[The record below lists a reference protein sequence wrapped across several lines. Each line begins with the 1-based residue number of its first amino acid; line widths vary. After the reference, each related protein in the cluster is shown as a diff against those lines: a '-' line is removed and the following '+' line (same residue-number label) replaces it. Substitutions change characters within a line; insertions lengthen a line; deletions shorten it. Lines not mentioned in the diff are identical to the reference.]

1 MIIKA
6 LYEYYDRLLADDDSG
21 VSLPGYS
28 RAKVS
33 FALLLSGTGDL
44 LGVVDL
50 RVEKGKKFIQR
61 EMNVPEQ
68 VKKSSGVSANF
79 LCETSK
85 YILGLDLKDKKE
97 RVKKA
102 HEACVQL
109 HEEILGEVKDPGAE
123 AVLNFLRNWNVENVA
138 KHPKIVEAMDGM
150 LEGGNLVFR
159 LDRDEKYIHERT
171 ELMQAWSKYHLG
183 QSSEISGQC
192 LITGQNSPIA
202 RLHPNIKGVVGAQ
215 SSGASLV
222 SFNKDS
228 FTSYGKEQ
236 SYNAWISENAT
247 FGYTT
252 ALNWLIGSEKH
263 RMRIGDTT
271 TVFWAERS
279 TNGLEE
285 DLLGALFYP
294 AREGDKKGEDEQRQ
308 VTRDPQTVKLVHD
321 IFAKVRKGELVKQE
335 LTGVD
340 ADVKFYILGL
350 APNASRLSVRFWHV
364 ERFGNVI
371 YKIAQHYD
379 DMKIVKSYA
388 NEPDFISIGTI
399 LKESAPLGDAKRISP
414 LLGGVVM
421 RAILTGMPYPQTLL
435 HSILLRIRAD
445 QTVNYVRAAIIKAC
459 LLRNIRYKTKE
470 REVDIAMALDEQ
482 NPSVAYRLGRLFA
495 LLEKAQQDANPG
507 LNATIKDRYFG
518 SASATPRSVFPILLR
533 LTQHH
538 IAKAEY
544 GRSMDK
550 RIEEVMGGI
559 DSFPSHLNL
568 EKQGLFVLGYYHQRK
583 ALYTKNESKEV

>member
-1 MIIKA
+1 MIDA
-6 LYEYYDRLLADDDSG
+6 LYECYDRLLADENSG
-21 VSLPGYS
+21 VSRPGFS
-28 RAKVS
+28 SAKVS
-33 FALLLSGTGDL
+33 YALMLSETGDL

-50 RVEKGKKFIQR
+50 RVEKGKKLISR

-68 VKKSSGVSANF
+68 VKRSSGVAANF
-79 LCETSK
+79 LCDNSK
-85 YILGLDLKDKKE
+85 YVLGLDQKDKKE
-97 RVKKA
+97 RVINA
-102 HEACVQL
+102 HEAFVQL
-109 HEEILGEVKDPGAE
+109 HEEILGGVQDEGAD
-123 AVLNFLRNWNVENVA
+123 AVLNFLRNWDVKTA
-138 KHPKIVEAMDGM
+138 DKHPKLLEVMDGV

-159 LDRDEKYIHERT
+159 LEQDDKYIQERA
-171 ELMQAWSKYHLG
+171 EVMQAWSRYHLD

-192 LITGQNSPIA
+192 LITGQILPIA
-202 RLHPNIKGVVGAQ
+202 KLHPNIKGVMGAQ

-252 ALNWLIGSEKH
+252 ALNWLISSEKH

-279 TNGLEE
+279 TDGLEE

-294 AREGDKKGEDEQRQ
+294 ASEDDKKGEDEPGQ

-321 IFAKVRKGELVKQE
+321 IFNKIRKGELVSKE

-340 ADVKFYILGL
+340 PDVKFYILGL

-364 ERFGNVI
+364 VEYGKLLD
-371 YKIAQHYD
+371 KISQHYI
-379 DMKIVKSYA
+379 DMAIIKSFP

-421 RAILTGMPYPQTLL
+421 RSILTGMPYPQALFT
-435 HSILLRIRAD
+435 SILSKIRAD
-445 QTVNYVRAAIIKAC
+445 QTVNYVRAAIIKGC
-459 LLRNIRYKTKE
+459 LARNQRYHDKE
-470 REVDIAMALDEQ
+470 REVDITMALDEQ
-482 NPSVAYRLGRLFA
+482 NTGVAYRLGRLFA

-518 SASATPRSVFPILLR
+518 AASATPRSVFPILLR

-544 GRSMDK
+544 GRNMDK
-550 RIEEVMGGI
+550 RIEEVMSGI
-559 DSFPSHLNL
+559 ENFPSHLNL